1 MSSNITTKNWRRNL
15 ALSKRDKSD
24 TNSEGIVV
32 DLDELSAA
40 DEKDDFDDPESK
52 RRTRLENDSFA
63 QDMEERKRYALATF
77 WITGLWVLFMA
88 AATAAQMTLSV
99 WDYGLSQAS
108 YITLMTSSTAT
119 VLGMWGIVGAYLF
132 WRPKH

>member
-1 MSSNITTKNWRRNL
+1 
-15 ALSKRDKSD
+15 LSKRDKSD